1 MSKETW
7 LPHYRSSSTKLSLG
21 PRHGR
26 AHFWSHIWTK
36 LQWFIHKIGH
46 DFHFISGIKSTLLLN
61 FVSKSG
67 KCPGIPLEISR
78 FKKYSRNLSFSARI
92 SAEFP
97 SFSVPEFA
105 FLNSAENGNSVMFQ
119 FHFPFGRRSAEER
132 KMEKR
137 KTKSLAH
144 LCLAKHRKG
153 PFQYLNIGFTRNR
166 HGIQPGYEI
175 GIQHGISARNTAQN
189 FSYKSSP

>member
-78 FKKYSRNLSFSARI
+78 FKNLLETFHLAREFLRN
-92 SAEFP
+92 FP
-97 SFSVPEFA
+97 
-105 FLNSAENGNSVMFQ
+105 
-119 FHFPFGRRSAEER
+119 HFPFRNSRSWIPRKTEIPLCFNFIFRSAGVPR
-132 KMEKR
+132 KNGKW
-137 KTKSLAH
+137 KNGK
-144 LCLAKHRKG
+144 
-153 PFQYLNIGFTRNR
+153 RNR
-166 HGIQPGYEI
+166 LP
-175 GIQHGISARNTAQN
+175 ISA
-189 FSYKSSP
+189 